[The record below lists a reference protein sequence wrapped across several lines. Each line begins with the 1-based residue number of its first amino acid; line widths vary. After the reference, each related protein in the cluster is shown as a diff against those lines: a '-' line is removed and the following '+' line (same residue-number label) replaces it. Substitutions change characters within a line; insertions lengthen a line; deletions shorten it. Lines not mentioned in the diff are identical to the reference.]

1 MWFRKKK
8 KVSNGITFNEWV
20 KDHIEDKKYLR
31 VYTGKEGTFRQI
43 DTFGSV
49 EDISYGIVEKYKNS
63 SVSCIEIVDR
73 NNEPDTTLV
82 FIEK

>member
-8 KVSNGITFNEWV
+8 EVNSGITFNEWV

-31 VYTGKEGTFRQI
+31 VYTGKDGTFRQL

-63 SVSCIEIVDR
+63 FVSSIEVVDR
-73 NNEPDTTLV
+73 NNEHDTTLV
-82 FIEK
+82 FIEE